1 MDTCRILLADDHR
14 VVTEGI
20 RSLLAQRP
28 DLCVVGE
35 ARDGQEAVDMA
46 VALQPH
52 IVIMDISM
60 PRLSGVEAAQLM
72 ADRCPNTR
80 IIIYTMHSDQ
90 RFILELFRSGIAGLV
105 LKEDDPQELVRA
117 VDCVRGGGVTYGRND
132 PRHMLAELRQ
142 STADASE
149 SERIN
154 ALSPREKE
162 VFRLLADGL
171 SVKNIAATLHISPK
185 TVETHKYNILE
196 KLDMS
201 TQADLTK
208 LAIRHGLIEA

>member
-1 MDTCRILLADDHR
+1 MEPCRILLADDHR

-28 DLCVVGE
+28 DLHIVGE
-35 ARDGQEAVDMA
+35 ARDGQEALDMA
-46 VALQPH
+46 EDLHPH

-72 ADRCPNTR
+72 ATRCPGTR
-80 IIIYTMHSDQ
+80 VIIYTMHSDQ
-90 RFILELFRSGIAGLV
+90 RFILELFRAGIAGLV

-117 VDCVRGGGVTYGRND
+117 VDCVRTGGTTYGKHD

-149 SERIN
+149 SERIS

-171 SVKNIAATLHISPK
+171 SVKSIAAALHISPK

-196 KLDMS
+196 KLEMN

-208 LAIRHGLIEA
+208 LAIRHGLIEI